1 VASSVFVLENPTLAC
16 HGITTSIGI
25 GALSCVWR
33 DSYNAIQPPER
44 EARTRTSA
52 PVVRSDETTA
62 RIAISGK
69 HLRGRMQAG
78 WLVNRLLS
86 YLVEVGEERDNLKIE
101 SIEARGN
108 RIRYAAVTAIPL
120 LYSRGVTYL

>member
-1 VASSVFVLENPTLAC
+1 
-16 HGITTSIGI
+16 
-25 GALSCVWR
+25 
-33 DSYNAIQPPER
+33 
-44 EARTRTSA
+44 
-52 PVVRSDETTA
+52 
-62 RIAISGK
+62 
-69 HLRGRMQAG
+69 MQAG
-78 WLVNRLLS
+78 WLVNRLLG